1 MQSKIEQN
9 KATAAN
15 LPVHLSVREAAAY
28 LEISTSSLY
37 GLFRSRALPYV
48 TVGKHRRVLGAD
60 LARYMGE
67 AGVGTR
73 LVDGRADQSVG
84 VGLGEGYPRARGE
97 GEAQDP
103 EPARAR
109 DPSPSRRPRAR
120 APGGEFIP
128 PTI

>member
-1 MQSKIEQN
+1 MQSKTAQN

-60 LARYMGE
+60 LARYLGVP
-67 AGVGTR
+67 GVGPR
-73 LVDGRADQSVG
+73 LVDGRAGQDVG
-84 VGLGEGYPRARGE
+84 VGEGYPRTRSE
-97 GEAQDP
+97 GEAQSEAPGPAGARDP
-103 EPARAR
+103 NPLEANPARAPEG
-109 DPSPSRRPRAR
+109 DFMEPSS
-120 APGGEFIP
+120 
-128 PTI
+128 